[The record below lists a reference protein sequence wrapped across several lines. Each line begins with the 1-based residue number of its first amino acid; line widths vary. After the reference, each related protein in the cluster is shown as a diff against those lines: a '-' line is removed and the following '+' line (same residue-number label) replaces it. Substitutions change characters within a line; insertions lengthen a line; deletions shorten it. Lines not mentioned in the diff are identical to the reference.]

1 MGAHHLRDRPQA
13 SAHHT
18 SLGGNPFAAVLRSPT
33 SKARRPLNAGAS
45 RAKPQGRGRKPW
57 VSRCRPQAPRPST
70 SRATASSRAARSS
83 RESAPSPSLPQ
94 WASVR
99 ASRLSARSHHRAKWP
114 PTRLRARRACTLCAP
129 STARAAAT
137 CRAPCAT
144 ASSCALSPATCLDAR
159 VMPTPACVQ

>member
-1 MGAHHLRDRPQA
+1 MHLLRGCSQA

-33 SKARRPLNAGAS
+33 SNARMPLNTGAS
-45 RAKPQGRGRKPW
+45 RAKPQGRGKEPW

-83 RESAPSPSLPQ
+83 RGSAPSPSPPQ

-99 ASRLSARSHHRAKWP
+99 ASRPSARSHRRAKWH
-114 PTRLRARRACTLCAP
+114 PTRPQARRACTPYAP

-144 ASSCALSPATCLDAR
+144 ASLCVWSPATCLGALA
-159 VMPTPACVQ
+159 MPTPACAR